1 MKGLYEIKTIPQ
13 ASLFRWWWRFPLLK
27 TGSGHVKRQLSTFA
41 FWRSYPE
48 YEKDFSTMCHLA
60 YRQLGVRHCKGTH
73 LSPLNFPDVVRR
85 EHRLLSWNRP
95 CDVAHTSND
104 TKHLQESCK
113 GVLAFQTFPDRLGL
127 QDWLAEKI
135 YAWTVH
141 AFFFQL
147 WFYWD
152 PGFVKRVCIKNYL
165 ALYKCS
171 KAMWFT
177 SMSL

>member
-1 MKGLYEIKTIPQ
+1 MMKVSFIEDWQWTCEKTVVYLRLLKVLSGIRKGLLHHV
-13 ASLFRWWWRFPLLK
+13 SL
-27 TGSGHVKRQLSTFA
+27 GISTT
-41 FWRSYPE
+41 WCTSSQRYP
-48 YEKDFSTMCHLA
+48 S
-60 YRQLGVRHCKGTH
+60 V
-73 LSPLNFPDVVRR
+73 SLNFPDVVRR

-127 QDWLAEKI
+127 QGWLAEKI

>member
-1 MKGLYEIKTIPQ
+1 MKGLYEIKKIQQ
-13 ASLFRWWWRFPLLK
+13 ASLFRWWWRFPSLK
-27 TGSGHVKRQLSTFA
+27 TGSGHVKRQLSLRLLKVLPGIRKGLLHHVSLGISTT
-41 FWRSYPE
+41 WCTSSQRYP
-48 YEKDFSTMCHLA
+48 SVT
-60 YRQLGVRHCKGTH
+60 
-73 LSPLNFPDVVRR
+73 LNFPDVVRR

-141 AFFFQL
+141 AFFSSR
-147 WFYWD
+147 
-152 PGFVKRVCIKNYL
+152 GFIGIL
-165 ALYKCS
+165 DS
-171 KAMWFT
+171 
-177 SMSL
+177 